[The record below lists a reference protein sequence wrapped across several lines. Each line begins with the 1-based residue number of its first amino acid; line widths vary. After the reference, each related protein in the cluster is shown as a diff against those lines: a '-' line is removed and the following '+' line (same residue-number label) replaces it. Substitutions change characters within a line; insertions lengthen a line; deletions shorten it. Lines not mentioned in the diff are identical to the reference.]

1 MIYLT
6 KNSTSTV
13 ILELTTVSSLLTPYY
28 LFEFVNDLNKSVT
41 YFSATDLSGYKC
53 RYNKFSL
60 IETGATDIILSAGTV
75 NLKAGSYTYSIYE
88 ATATT
93 LSVSA
98 TTGSIISTGK
108 AFVSGADLDIPSI
121 YR

>member
-13 ILELTTVSSLLTPYY
+13 ILELTQISTLLNSYY
-28 LFEFVNDLNKSVT
+28 LFEFVNDMNKSVS
-41 YFSATDLSGYKC
+41 YFSANDLSSYKC
-53 RYNKFSL
+53 RYNKFNL
-60 IETGATDIILSAGTV
+60 TETGSTYTNYSAGTV
-75 NLKAGSYTYSIYE
+75 NFKTGSYTYNVYE
-88 ATATT
+88 ASATT

-98 TTGSIISTGK
+98 TTGNIISTGK
-108 AFVSGADLDIPSI
+108 AFVAGADLDIANI